1 MLAGVYP
8 ASILF
13 TGVDMFTDKQKAVLN
28 SHKFKQALSTHS
40 GKHITV
46 CKQQFKTSEVKA
58 FYADSHKYTGIEH
71 EDMGQFDPH
80 RDLEDS
86 GDGDSQE
93 QE

>member
-1 MLAGVYP
+1 
-8 ASILF
+8 
-13 TGVDMFTDKQKAVLN
+13 MFTDKQKAVLN

-58 FYADSHKYTGIEH
+58 FYADSHKYTGIEQH
-71 EDMGQFDPH
+71 EDMGQFEPL
-80 RDLEDS
+80 RDHEDS